1 MRNTLLVAVSFAA
14 LTAAGQSF
22 AAPALTA
29 PAAMIQDAADS
40 ISDADLRA
48 FAAAMGEVQTVAA
61 AVEGTPTAEQ
71 QATMAAAVQNSGLA
85 IERFNTIAT
94 AVSQDPA
101 LRARIAVVTAPAP
114 APGSVAA
121 GVSDQELSQFA
132 AAMGVVQAVAA
143 QVEGGAA
150 SAEQQAE
157 MAAAV
162 QNSGLDIERFN
173 AISTAVSQDE
183 SLQARIALINARQA
197 SGTR

>member
-1 MRNTLLVAVSFAA
+1 MRSTLLVAVSFVA
-14 LTAAGQSF
+14 LAAAGQSIAAPTS
-22 AAPALTA
+22 AAPAAVTQEA
-29 PAAMIQDAADS
+29 SAA

-48 FAAAMGEVQTVAA
+48 FAAAMAEVQTVAA
-61 AVEGTPTAEQ
+61 QVEGTPTAEQ
-71 QATMAAAVQNSGLA
+71 QAAMAASVQNSGLE
-85 IERFNTIAT
+85 IESFNAIAT

-121 GVSDQELSQFA
+121 GVSDQELGQFA
-132 AAMGVVQAVAA
+132 AAMDVVQTVAA

-150 SAEQQAE
+150 TAEQQAE
-157 MAAAV
+157 MASAV

-183 SLQARIALINARQA
+183 SLQARIALINARGQGA
-197 SGTR
+197 Q

>member
-1 MRNTLLVAVSFAA
+1 MRNTLLIAVSFVA
-14 LTAAGQSF
+14 LAAAGQSV
-22 AAPALTA
+22 AAPAS
-29 PAAMIQDAADS
+29 AASAVTQQASAT
-40 ISDADLRA
+40 ISDADLRS
-48 FAAAMGEVQTVAA
+48 FAAAMSEVQTVAA
-61 AVEGTPTAEQ
+61 QVEGTPTAEQ
-71 QATMAAAVQNSGLA
+71 QAAMAASVQNSGLD
-85 IERFNTIAT
+85 IETFNAIAT

-121 GVSDQELSQFA
+121 GVSDQELGQFA

-150 SAEQQAE
+150 TAEQQAE

-173 AISTAVSQDE
+173 TISTAVSQDE
-183 SLQARIALINARQA
+183 SLQARIALINARAQ
-197 SGTR
+197 GTQ

>member
-1 MRNTLLVAVSFAA
+1 MRSTLLVAVSFVA
-14 LTAAGQSF
+14 LAAAGQSI
-22 AAPALTA
+22 AAPASAA
-29 PAAMIQDAADS
+29 PAAVTQEASAA

-48 FAAAMGEVQTVAA
+48 FAAAMAEVQTVAA
-61 AVEGTPTAEQ
+61 QVEGTPTAEQ
-71 QATMAAAVQNSGLA
+71 QAAMAASVQNSGLE
-85 IERFNTIAT
+85 IESFNAIAT

-121 GVSDQELSQFA
+121 GVSDQELGQFA
-132 AAMGVVQAVAA
+132 AAMDVVQTVAA

-150 SAEQQAE
+150 TAEQQAE
-157 MAAAV
+157 MASAV

-183 SLQARIALINARQA
+183 SLQARIALINARGQGA
-197 SGTR
+197 Q

>member
-1 MRNTLLVAVSFAA
+1 MRNTLLVAVSFVA
-14 LTAAGQSF
+14 L
-22 AAPALTA
+22 APAATA
-29 PAAMIQDAADS
+29 PAALTQEAADG

-71 QATMAAAVQNSGLA
+71 QAAMAAAVQGSGLA
-85 IERFNTIAT
+85 IDRFNTIAT

-121 GVSDQELSQFA
+121 GVNDQELSQFA
-132 AAMGVVQAVAA
+132 AAMAVVQTVAA
-143 QVEGGAA
+143 RVEGGAA
-150 SAEQQAE
+150 TAEQQAE
-157 MAAAV
+157 MASAV

-173 AISTAVSQDE
+173 TISTAVSQDA
-183 SLQARIALINARQA
+183 SLQARIALINARAQ
-197 SGTR
+197 GTQ

>member
-1 MRNTLLVAVSFAA
+1 MRNTLLVAVSFVA
-14 LTAAGQSF
+14 LAAAGPSV
-22 AAPALTA
+22 AAPAPATA
-29 PAAMIQDAADS
+29 AVALQASAS
-40 ISDADLRA
+40 ISDADLKA

-61 AVEGTPTAEQ
+61 QIEGTATAEQ
-71 QATMAAAVQNSGLA
+71 QAAMAAAVQNSGLD
-85 IERFNTIAT
+85 IESFNAIAT

-121 GVSDQELSQFA
+121 GVSDQELGQFA
-132 AAMGVVQAVAA
+132 AAMGVVQTVAA

-150 SAEQQAE
+150 TAEQQAE

-173 AISTAVSQDE
+173 TISTAVSQDQ
-183 SLQARIALINARQA
+183 SLQARIALINARGQ
-197 SGTR
+197 GTQ

>member
-14 LTAAGQSF
+14 LTAAGQSV

-29 PAAMIQDAADS
+29 PAAMIQDAADN

-48 FAAAMGEVQTVAA
+48 FAAAMSEVQTVAA

-197 SGTR
+197 SGTQ

>member
-1 MRNTLLVAVSFAA
+1 MRNTLLVAVSFVA
-14 LTAAGQSF
+14 LAAAGQSV
-22 AAPALTA
+22 AAPAASTA
-29 PAAMIQDAADS
+29 AVITQDATGG

-71 QATMAAAVQNSGLA
+71 QAAMAAAVQNSGLA
-85 IERFNTIAT
+85 IDRFNTIAT

-121 GVSDQELSQFA
+121 GVSDQELGQFA
-132 AAMGVVQAVAA
+132 AAMDVVQSVAA
-143 QVEGGAA
+143 QVEGGAPT
-150 SAEQQAE
+150 AEQQAE
-157 MAAAV
+157 MASAV

-183 SLQARIALINARQA
+183 SLQARIALINAQGQ
-197 SGTR
+197 GTQ